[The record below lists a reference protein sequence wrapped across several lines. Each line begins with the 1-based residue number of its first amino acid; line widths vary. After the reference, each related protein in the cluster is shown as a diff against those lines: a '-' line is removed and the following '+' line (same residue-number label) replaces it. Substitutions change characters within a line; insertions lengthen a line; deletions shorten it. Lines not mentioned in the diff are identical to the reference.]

1 MESMKRLF
9 VLLLLTAVPVFS
21 QKTDDSSAPRADLCR
36 DPFRQLTNAHWVVS
50 FDLRPLFNW
59 IENRQGNRPLGDW
72 KRITATTMDPS
83 GHGLLVANSVDN
95 RVIFLRNYPFFVPK
109 KSTIDVFAVALDEVH
124 TYKDASGVE
133 QTAPVFDYG
142 IPYNPVVEIEAAAKR
157 QASIAK

>member
-1 MESMKRLF
+1 MKRLF
-9 VLLLLTAVPVFS
+9 ALLLLTAVPVFA
-21 QKTDDSSAPRADLCR
+21 QQTDDSSAPRADLCR

-59 IENRQGNRPLGDW
+59 FENRQGNRPLGDW
-72 KRITATTMDPS
+72 KRITAMTMDPS
-83 GHGLLVANSVDN
+83 GHGLLVVNSVDN